1 MKLSDKALHEIGR
14 EVLGQS
20 DHPATR
26 QQPHPPSNKPSTTPR
41 GVPRQTRAK
50 ARQAKVLAFRKRVR

>member
-1 MKLSDKALHEIGR
+1 MKLSDKALREIGR

-26 QQPHPPSNKPSTTPR
+26 QQPQPPRNKPSTPR